1 MGVVQQS
8 AAVSNPRVSKLVL
21 QRVSA
26 GGLRKDNWTLQP
38 GTASGLRRGPLQLVS
53 AGGLRED
60 PSPPLEPSQ
69 TRLAQRLPFLAG
81 VQVSG
86 GQDGVVGQPGHHP
99 VLLGCLY
106 GIHNL

>member
-1 MGVVQQS
+1 MGAAQQS
-8 AAVSNPRVSKLVL
+8 VAASNPHVSKLVL

-60 PSPPLEPSQ
+60 PSLPLEPSQ
-69 TRLAQRLPFLAG
+69 TWLAQRLPFLAG
-81 VQVSG
+81 VQGSG
-86 GQDGVVGQPGHHP
+86 GQDGVVGQLVHHP
-99 VLLGCLY
+99 VLLECLCR
-106 GIHNL
+106 IHSL